1 MANTTTDIQET
12 KPRQR
17 GYYPGTRAPSEPGLY
32 GLADKR
38 FAKYEHG
45 KWFKPNHE
53 PDRAMR
59 ETLSALSTSPHFR
72 TRPAHYWC
80 EVQEVVDSIK
90 RFNSY
95 YSDALIEEG
104 ELLANGWLLN
114 DQADGVEFV
123 RHLGGK
129 GTPFVH
135 YDFTVKQANGD
146 SSWIPIHGIV
156 AKKPQSTAAAAG
168 NLLMEYWHSL
178 PLRDRLSAERYQELI
193 AF

>member
-1 MANTTTDIQET
+1 MANYKTDIHDIHG
-12 KPRQR
+12 QR

-59 ETLSALSTSPHFR
+59 ETLSASTPSPDFR
-72 TRPAHYWC
+72 IRTAHYWC
-80 EVQEVVDSIK
+80 AVQDVVESIK
-90 RFNSY
+90 RLNSY
-95 YSDALIEEG
+95 YSDALIAEG
-104 ELLANGWLLN
+104 ELLSNGWLLN
-114 DQADGVEFV
+114 TSAEDVEFV
-123 RHLGGK
+123 RPLGGK

-135 YDFTVKQANGD
+135 YDFTVRQSKSDG
-146 SSWIPIHGIV
+146 SWIPIHGMV
-156 AKKPQSTAAAAG
+156 AKQSHSTATAAG
-168 NLLMEYWHSL
+168 NFLMSYWHSL
-178 PLRDRLSAERYQELI
+178 PLRDRLSSERYQELI